1 MQLFIPSILVALVG
15 IIIVVIVL
23 PNFSP
28 LIIVIVST
36 ILLLAGTYHHYTLFQ
51 HEYKQSTWQDGLIR
65 FAPGIMIL
73 SIMLFLFISIT
84 GLFSSGSVPVPSM
97 PAMELPPAET
107 ATNAVT
113 AALNSTMSAV
123 NSAANSVSTTVSNAA
138 NSVSNSLGNAANSV
152 AKSVG
157 LNAKNNSGPT
167 RSFFATV

>member
-28 LIIVIVST
+28 LIIVLVST
-36 ILLLAGTYHHYTLFQ
+36 ILLVVGTYHHYMLFQ
-51 HEYKQSTWQDGLIR
+51 NEYKQSTWQDGLVR

-73 SIMLFLFISIT
+73 AILLYLFIGIT
-84 GLFSSGSVPVPSM
+84 GLFSDGSVPVPSM
-97 PAMELPPAET
+97 PTMDLPSADS
-107 ATNAVT
+107 ATNPVT
-113 AALNSTMSAV
+113 AALNSTISAV
-123 NSAANSVSTTVSNAA
+123 NSAANSVSTTVGNAA

-157 LNAKNNSGPT
+157 LNTKNNSGPT